1 MKKVYK
7 KQLGL
12 LKEYGQESVKSG
24 AHIGLMF
31 YAVIIA
37 FGVIVYHTM

>member
-1 MKKVYK
+1 MKTVFT

-31 YAVIIA
+31 YVVIIA